1 MNRRNNSI
9 GKKYLARRSTF
20 ARSRSARSLA
30 VLIASV
36 ALVLGGLAAP
46 ASAHGSYTIK
56 SGDTLSEIARDHG
69 VSTKALMAENG
80 ISDPNRIRVGQTL
93 SIPHEGDDSGEKTPV
108 AAPAPAP
115 ASGGS
120 YTVVSGDTLGAIASK
135 YKSSVKEMAELN
147 GLAAPY
153 VLRVGQ
159 VLKTP
164 GGAANYP
171 NLPKRLL
178 ANPERLEL
186 IGSFERWAAHYEVSP
201 QLAMTVAWQES
212 GWQTNLTSSAGAY
225 GVGQIMPA
233 TGEWLANDVIG
244 IPELDRTVPDDNIR
258 MMVRYLKWL
267 ENYLGSQDLAIAG
280 YYQGPGATTQ
290 GKMYDETVLYVDNV
304 NAQLK
309 YFKRS

>member
-1 MNRRNNSI
+1 MKRRI
-9 GKKYLARRSTF
+9 RQL
-20 ARSRSARSLA
+20 
-30 VLIASV
+30 VIALSGV
-36 ALVLGGLAAP
+36 ALVLGGLANP
-46 ASAHGSYTIK
+46 ASAHESYTIQ

-69 VSTKALMAENG
+69 VSTKALMAENE
-80 ISDPNRIRVGQTL
+80 ISDPDRIRVGQTL
-93 SIPHEGDDSGEKTPV
+93 SIPHPGDDSGNATPV

-115 ASGGS
+115 VASGF

-135 YKSSVKEMAELN
+135 HNSTVKVLAELN
-147 GLAAPY
+147 NLSSPY

-159 VLKTP
+159 ELKLP

-171 NLPKRLL
+171 NLPGRLV
-178 ANPERLEL
+178 AKPERLQL
-186 IGSFERWAAHYEVSP
+186 IASFERWAAHYEVSP
-201 QLAMTVAWQES
+201 QLAMTIAWQES
-212 GWQTNLTSSAGAY
+212 GWQTDLTSSAGAY

-267 ENYLGSQDLAIAG
+267 EGYLGSRDLAIAG
-280 YYQGPGATTQ
+280 YYQGPGATSK
-290 GKMYDETVLYVDNV
+290 GKMYAETVAYVANV

-309 YFKRS
+309 YFARS